1 MFQESAM
8 PLTLRRRAVRRA
20 LGQGMTE
27 YIVLVALVAIATIG
41 VVGLFGNDL
50 RALFGMSGDAIAGD
64 SDVAMR
70 AGASNADV
78 EQKRMQNFAQNN
90 SGVAGGGGPMHPN

>member
-1 MFQESAM
+1 M
-8 PLTLRRRAVRRA
+8 PLTRRRRVVRRA

-27 YIVLVALVAIATIG
+27 YIVMVALVAIASIG

-50 RALFGMSGDAIAGD
+50 RALFGMSSDSIAGS

-70 AGASNADV
+70 AGTSSAEA

-90 SGVAGGGGPMHPN
+90 SGAAGGGGPLGPQP